1 MIDFLYLLIHSI
13 IELSGTNS
21 KSISTSF
28 TSPAHI
34 TSLNVLSEID
44 AIKVPWE
51 SANKSNEES
60 FVIHDGSSN
69 NKIHQILQNLVHFS
83 RTIQYYF

>member
-51 SANKSNEES
+51 SASKSNEEL
-60 FVIHDGSSN
+60 SSMFN
-69 NKIHQILQNLVHFS
+69 VA
-83 RTIQYYF
+83 